1 MDDKEIQEYVEQRYI
16 IFMEHYR
23 IAKNRY
29 DEIWKK
35 YEQEMPA
42 CIEECT
48 EIGRTLSADRN
59 GPQGIYWVGKR
70 PLLLFAGREHYGW
83 YGETNWPAGKQN
95 ICFSP
100 LEFAF
105 YTVSSMGS
113 YWAIVKELIAN
124 VLQID
129 LGDWDAVL
137 EKVAFTNACKCLSGS
152 DTYKW
157 HLHQN
162 CLKHGYLAHE
172 IQIVKA
178 PVNVLFTKSYE
189 LSAVIFSSGTE
200 IMRDNEFSVR
210 KMGGQYIIECAHPG
224 RQSHEWRAALKSLM
238 TRYLGENEV

>member
-1 MDDKEIQEYVEQRYI
+1 MNDKELQEYVEQRSA
-16 IFMEHYR
+16 IFKDHYR
-23 IAKNRY
+23 NANDQY
-29 DEIWKK
+29 NEIWAK
-35 YEQEMPA
+35 YGQAMPV
-42 CIEECT
+42 CLEECS
-48 EIGRTLSADRN
+48 EIGKPLSADRD

-70 PLLLFAGREHYGW
+70 PLLLFCGREHYGW
-83 YGETNWPAGKQN
+83 YGETNWASGKQS

-113 YWAIVKELIAN
+113 YWAIIKELIAD

-152 DTYKW
+152 GTYQW

-162 CLKHGYLAHE
+162 CLKHGYLKHE
-172 IQIVKA
+172 IQVVKA

-189 LSAVIFSSGTE
+189 LSAVLFATGTE
-200 IMRDNEFSVR
+200 IMRDDEFSVR
-210 KMGGQYIIECAHPG
+210 EVAGQYIIECAHPG
-224 RQSHEWRAALKSLM
+224 RQSHEWRAALKNLM
-238 TRYLGENEV
+238 IRYLTDTEG